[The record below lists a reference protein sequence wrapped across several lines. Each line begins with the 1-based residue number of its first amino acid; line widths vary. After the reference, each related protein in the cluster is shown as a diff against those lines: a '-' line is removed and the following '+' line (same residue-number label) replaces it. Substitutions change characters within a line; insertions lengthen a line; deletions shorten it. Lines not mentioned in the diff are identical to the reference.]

1 MRASKTAGTRALLS
15 GCPNCTCSS
24 AAEVAKSSDG
34 DEDADADADADAIR
48 RARDG

>member
-1 MRASKTAGTRALLS
+1 M
-15 GCPNCTCSS
+15 CSS

-34 DEDADADADADAIR
+34 DEDEDADADADAIR

>member
-1 MRASKTAGTRALLS
+1 M
-15 GCPNCTCSS
+15 CSS